1 MPANIGPQ
9 LTTRS
14 DATKL
19 TWHFQTLLNSAVC
32 LWCLP
37 THMPVKQ
44 HLSPSGYLLMSTMF
58 WLYHYCTLFII
69 NPKAKADVRSTT
81 ATPLQYRKLVLCRVP
96 EALPCPFYRAHGK
109 KELCRVSQRKCMATF
124 MHMTKGSLCSVL
136 RSGTQQTVL
145 FAVRLLSGT

>member
-9 LTTRS
+9 LTTGS
-14 DATKL
+14 GATKL

-81 ATPLQYRKLVLCRVP
+81 ATPLHYRKLVLCRVP
-96 EALPCPFYRAHGK
+96 EAHGKPQNTHGKGFAVCRTWQRAHGK
-109 KELCRVSQRKCMATF
+109 QPSAKAR
-124 MHMTKGSLCSVL
+124 
-136 RSGTQQTVL
+136 
-145 FAVRLLSGT
+145 FAVCYICRAHGKGFAVCPS